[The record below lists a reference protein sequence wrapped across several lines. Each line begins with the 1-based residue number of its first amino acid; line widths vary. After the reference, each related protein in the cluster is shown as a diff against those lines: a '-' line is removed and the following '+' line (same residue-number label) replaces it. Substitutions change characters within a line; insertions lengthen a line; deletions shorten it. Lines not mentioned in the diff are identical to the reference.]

1 MPTPRRAALLLAAF
15 VYLAAARAA
24 EPQTLREVWHSI
36 HLAGHRVGCL
46 HETVVRYP
54 GPTPVIRS
62 AGQFNMTLKR
72 LGQTVQVQ
80 SEMSYDEEEATGAI
94 RSFTLETRAS
104 VMSVSASGVVQDG
117 KLILIKSGQKK
128 PEILPWDAACIGP
141 YAGERLL
148 LAQPLKAGRSVQ
160 FKTFSLDVFK
170 PALITMRVEDKERV
184 SLPAGPQDLWR
195 VVMTQDVIPGLPI
208 TTWITPDGETQK
220 TNTNMMGVDLEMF
233 RCSKEEALRPPEEGE
248 VFLTLA
254 TLPLDRPVEHPR
266 NVRQAI
272 FRFTFRNPEA
282 LKIDLAGER
291 QTVLARDG
299 GSTLLQVRAQP
310 PPANTSLP
318 VPPGFEHYLA
328 ASSYIQSD
336 DPAIQA
342 KAREIAGKEKDP
354 WLKAKA
360 LETWVHKSIWMK
372 GYDVAFASAA
382 ETLKTRRGDCSEH
395 AVLLAAL
402 LRAQGIPARLASG
415 AAYFEAPGAGPALG
429 GHVWTEAWIGGQWNS
444 LDATLAAPFVDAMRV
459 RLAVTALELPSGGAD
474 FLNLL
479 HVLGQ
484 TSAELVAYE
493 YGPPK

>member
-1 MPTPRRAALLLAAF
+1 MPTARRAAFCLAA
-15 VYLAAARAA
+15 VLCAAAHAA
-24 EPQTLREVWHSI
+24 EPVTLREAWHAI
-36 HLAGHRVGCL
+36 HLAGPRVGYL
-46 HETVVRYP
+46 HESTLRYP
-54 GPTPVIRS
+54 GPVPVIRT
-62 AGQFNMTLKR
+62 AGRFHMTLKR
-72 LGQTVQVQ
+72 LGQTVQIET
-80 SEMSYDEEEATGAI
+80 EMSYDEEETSGAI
-94 RSFTLETRAS
+94 RSFTLDTRAS
-104 VMSVSASGVVQDG
+104 IMSVSASGVVKDG
-117 KLILIKSGQKK
+117 KLTLVKSGQKK
-128 PEILPWDAACIGP
+128 PEILPWDAECIGP
-141 YAGERLL
+141 YAGERRL
-148 LAQPLKAGRSVQ
+148 LAQPLQAGRSLQ
-160 FKTFSLDVFK
+160 FKTFSLDVFR
-170 PALITMRVEDKERV
+170 PAIITMRVEDKERLA
-184 SLPAGPQDLWR
+184 LPAGPQDLWR

-208 TTWITPDGETQK
+208 TTWLTPDGETQK
-220 TNTNMMGVDLEMF
+220 TNTNMMGVDLEMI

-291 QTVLARDG
+291 QTVLSREGA
-299 GSTLLQVRAQP
+299 STLLQVRAQP
-310 PPANTSLP
+310 PPANAALP
-318 VPPGFEHYLA
+318 VPPGFELYLA
-328 ASSYIQSD
+328 SSSYIQSD

-402 LRAQGIPARLASG
+402 LRAQGIPSRLASG
-415 AAYFEAPGAGPALG
+415 AAYFDAPGAGPALG
-429 GHVWTEAWIGGQWNS
+429 GHVWTEAWIGGQWAS

-459 RLAVTALELPSGGAD
+459 RLATTALELPAGGAD

-484 TSAELVAYE
+484 TSAELVTYE